1 MPLLDHWFL
10 SEYVLLL
17 HQVLMFTLPSFS
29 LLCSHNDL
37 PWNIR
42 KFVHNELETVNFTHN
57 LKYVEPWSKSP
68 WSHTDIMRLADGM
81 VGCQVSERDRQGLRC
96 TQASRAEGLPDS
108 TSCMYRD
115 SLNSALQVW

>member
-1 MPLLDHWFL
+1 MEKLLFSPFL
-10 SEYVLLL
+10 R
-17 HQVLMFTLPSFS
+17 TLIIALASGANVHSPFSLS

-81 VGCQVSERDRQGLRC
+81 VGCQVSKVYRARLSC
-96 TQASRAEGLPDS
+96 HSRVTRMSFHECESL
-108 TSCMYRD
+108 YR
-115 SLNSALQVW
+115 VGK

>member
-1 MPLLDHWFL
+1 
-10 SEYVLLL
+10 
-17 HQVLMFTLPSFS
+17 MFTLLSLS

-81 VGCQVSERDRQGLRC
+81 VGCQVSKVYTVQGS
-96 TQASRAEGLPDS
+96 AKLPFPGYENVLPR
-108 TSCMYRD
+108 M
-115 SLNSALQVW
+115 